1 MMKATQNHFNW
12 LHRDDVCLGPVN
24 HVLCLIKTVSSLY
37 AGAPGYCLSE
47 KEFENNLKLRIFQF
61 EYFILIGFFYY
72 DNLAAVLKFQ
82 VSI

>member
-1 MMKATQNHFNW
+1 MKATQNHFNW

-47 KEFENNLKLRIFQF
+47 KEFENNLKLF
-61 EYFILIGFFYY
+61 EHFSVRVFYFDWVFL
-72 DNLAAVLKFQ
+72 L
-82 VSI
+82 